1 MNKIITQSSF
11 WFAALFSFGLV
22 SCTQSTA
29 NNSQEEEKE
38 ISLNTTT
45 MGNKMKVE
53 IWSDVMCP
61 FCYIGKRNFETAL
74 KQFANRDHIEVVW
87 KSYLLDPTMPEDM
100 ASTESYTDYL
110 VKHKGMSASQV
121 GGMLDNV
128 TKSAK
133 QAGLTYNFDK
143 AVIASSLRA
152 HKLIQFAKTKG
163 LGDQIEERLFHAYF
177 TEGKNIA
184 DLGTLTHIGKEIGL
198 DETEL
203 KTAFTDEKYA
213 ALVNQDIQ
221 EAREVGV
228 QGVPF
233 FVLDR
238 KYAVSGAQPAQ
249 AFLENLEVAF
259 AEWRELN
266 PETKLKV
273 TKGQSCAPDGTCE

>member
-1 MNKIITQSSF
+1 MNKMLTLSAY

-22 SCTQSTA
+22 SCTSSTA
-29 NNSQEEEKE
+29 NDPQAEEKP
-38 ISLNTTT
+38 ISVNKTT
-45 MGNKMKVE
+45 MENKMKVE

-74 KQFANRDHIEVVW
+74 EKFADKDHIEVVW
-87 KSYLLDPTMPEDM
+87 KSFLLDPSMAEDM
-100 ASTESYTDYL
+100 ATTESYTDYL

-121 GGMLDNV
+121 KGMLENV
-128 TKSAK
+128 TQSAK

-163 LGDQIEERLFHAYF
+163 LGDEIEERLFHGYF

-184 DLGTLTHIGKEIGL
+184 DMNTLLQMGKEIGL
-198 DETEL
+198 DETEA

-213 ALVNQDIQ
+213 ALVNQDIK
-221 EAREVGV
+221 EAGEVGV
-228 QGVPF
+228 RGVPF

-238 KYAVSGAQPAQ
+238 KYAVFRKFGSS
-249 AFLENLEVAF
+249 L
-259 AEWRELN
+259 
-266 PETKLKV
+266 
-273 TKGQSCAPDGTCE
+273 